1 MTGYELYIFILCLVV
16 FVALSVFFAIII
28 AYILKMNLK
37 LIRGGL
43 VDETIKK
50 QQEKEKHRT
59 AVFRIFEK
67 VFSALFL
74 LFSIAVFGFSL
85 EIKINENQ
93 PISRTA
99 IKVVVSQSMSEKEK
113 SNLYLFENNLN
124 NQVEMFDLI
133 VMNPLPKEEEIK
145 LYDIVIYE
153 TQGQMVLHRIV
164 EIKEVDEQYNLRRYI
179 FKGDANKEV
188 DKTPVLYSQMR
199 GIYRGNRIQYVG
211 SFVIFINSPAG
222 YLCIFLIAA
231 TLIAYPLIE
240 RKLVKEIKKRL
251 AVVENNSFM
260 NTEENNDKTEEISF
274 VINDEASNKNN
285 IKIIEFEEID
295 NASFDERVFKLT
307 SKQEDYYLD
316 ISLHAS
322 LIKGSRRIK
331 NDQFE
336 EYKIGSDSLVKFEI
350 HNGIIRCLFNQNI
363 AKTIPAF
370 LDIIDEK
377 TLNEARENITCTS
390 KLIKEKKSIKRDGSK
405 KENRLTGLEWR
416 E

>member
-1 MTGYELYIFILCLVV
+1 
-16 FVALSVFFAIII
+16 
-28 AYILKMNLK
+28 MNLK

-50 QQEKEKHRT
+50 QQEKEKHKT

-74 LFSIAVFGFSL
+74 IFSIAVFGFSL

-99 IKVVVSQSMSEKEK
+99 VKVVVSQSMSEKEK
-113 SNLYLFENNLN
+113 SNKYLFDNNLN

-145 LYDIVIYE
+145 LYDVVVYE

-164 EIKEVDEQYNLRRYI
+164 EIKDVDEEYNVKRYI
-179 FKGDANKEV
+179 FKGDANKEA

-199 GIYRGNRIQYVG
+199 GIYRGNRIQYLG

-222 YLCIFLIAA
+222 YLCIFLIVV

-240 RKLVKEIKKRL
+240 RKLVKEIKRRL
-251 AVVENNSFM
+251 AIVENKSFP
-260 NTEENNDKTEEISF
+260 NIEDSDDKTEEISF
-274 VINDEASNKNN
+274 IINHEASTKNN
-285 IKIIEFEEID
+285 IKILEFDGLE
-295 NASFDERVFKLT
+295 NSSFDEKVSKLNE
-307 SKQEDYYLD
+307 KQEEYYLD

-322 LIKGSRRIK
+322 LITGVKRIK
-331 NDQFE
+331 KEYFE
-336 EYKIGSDSLVKFEI
+336 EYKIGSNLLVKFEI
-350 HNGIIRCLFNQNI
+350 HNGIIRCFFNQNI
-363 AKTIPAF
+363 LDAIPAS

-377 TLNEARENITCTS
+377 SLNEARENITRTS
-390 KLIKEKKSIKRDGSK
+390 ILIKKKNSK
-405 KENRLTGLEWR
+405 KKNPLSGLEWR

>member
-1 MTGYELYIFILCLVV
+1 
-16 FVALSVFFAIII
+16 
-28 AYILKMNLK
+28 MNLK
-37 LIRGGL
+37 LIQGGL

-50 QQEKEKHRT
+50 QQEKEKHKT

-74 LFSIAVFGFSL
+74 MFSIAVFGFSL

-99 IKVVVSQSMSEKEK
+99 VKVVVSQSMSEKEK
-113 SNLYLFENNLN
+113 SNKYLFDNNLN

-133 VMNPLPKEEEIK
+133 VMNPLPNEEEIK
-145 LYDIVIYE
+145 LYDVVVYE

-164 EIKEVDEQYNLRRYI
+164 EIKDPDEEYNVKRYI
-179 FKGDANKEV
+179 FKGDANKEA

-199 GIYRGNRIQYVG
+199 GIYRGNRIQYLG

-222 YLCIFLIAA
+222 YLCIFLIVV

-240 RKLVKEIKKRL
+240 RKLVKEIKRRL
-251 AVVENNSFM
+251 AIVENKSFP
-260 NTEENNDKTEEISF
+260 NIEDSDDKTEEISF
-274 VINDEASNKNN
+274 IINHEASTKNN
-285 IKIIEFEEID
+285 IKILEFDGLE
-295 NASFDERVFKLT
+295 NSSFDEKVSKLNE
-307 SKQEDYYLD
+307 KQEEYYLD

-322 LIKGSRRIK
+322 LIAGVKRIK
-331 NDQFE
+331 KEYFE
-336 EYKIGSDSLVKFEI
+336 EYKIGSNLLVKFEI
-350 HNGIIRCLFNQNI
+350 HNGIIRCFFNQNI
-363 AKTIPAF
+363 LDAIPAS

-377 TLNEARENITCTS
+377 SLNEARENITRTS
-390 KLIKEKKSIKRDGSK
+390 ILIKKRNSK
-405 KENRLTGLEWR
+405 KKNTLSGLEWR

>member
-1 MTGYELYIFILCLVV
+1 
-16 FVALSVFFAIII
+16 
-28 AYILKMNLK
+28 MNLK
-37 LIRGGL
+37 LIQGGL

-50 QQEKEKHRT
+50 QQEKEKHKT

-74 LFSIAVFGFSL
+74 IFSIAVFGFSL

-99 IKVVVSQSMSEKEK
+99 VKVVVSQSMSEKEK
-113 SNLYLFENNLN
+113 SNKYLFDNNLN

-145 LYDIVIYE
+145 LYDVVVYE

-164 EIKEVDEQYNLRRYI
+164 EIKDVDEEYNVKRYI
-179 FKGDANKEV
+179 FKGDANKEA

-199 GIYRGNRIQYVG
+199 GIYRGNRIQYLG

-222 YLCIFLIAA
+222 YLCIFLIVV

-240 RKLVKEIKKRL
+240 RKLVKEIKRRL
-251 AVVENNSFM
+251 AIVENKSFP
-260 NTEENNDKTEEISF
+260 NIEDSDDKTEEISF
-274 VINDEASNKNN
+274 IINHEASTKNN
-285 IKIIEFEEID
+285 IKILEFDGLE
-295 NASFDERVFKLT
+295 NSSFDEKVSKLNE
-307 SKQEDYYLD
+307 KQEEYYLD

-322 LIKGSRRIK
+322 LIAGVKRIK
-331 NDQFE
+331 KEYFE
-336 EYKIGSDSLVKFEI
+336 EYKIGSNLLVKFEI
-350 HNGIIRCLFNQNI
+350 HNGIIRCFFNQNI
-363 AKTIPAF
+363 LEAIPAS

-377 TLNEARENITCTS
+377 SLNEARENITRTS
-390 KLIKEKKSIKRDGSK
+390 ILIKKRNSK
-405 KENRLTGLEWR
+405 KKNPLSGLEWR